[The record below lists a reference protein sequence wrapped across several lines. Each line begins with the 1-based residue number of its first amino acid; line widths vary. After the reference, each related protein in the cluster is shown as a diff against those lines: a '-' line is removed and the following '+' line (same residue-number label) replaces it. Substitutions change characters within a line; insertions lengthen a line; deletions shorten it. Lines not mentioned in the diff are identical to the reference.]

1 MRNNLAPPDSLQ
13 SNQRPTVKFPSQAP
27 ETKTSYPDLLD
38 YITTRTKNL
47 NQSTPF
53 SEPRTITKTLLT
65 KTDQKK
71 TETEVILDAI
81 HAIYHKNE
89 ELLVP
94 QE

>member
-1 MRNNLAPPDSLQ
+1 MRNISAPPDSAESKL
-13 SNQRPTVKFPSQAP
+13 RPTVKFPSQGP
-27 ETKTSYPDLLD
+27 NPKTSYPDLLD
-38 YITTRTKNL
+38 QITTRSKNP

-53 SEPRTITKTLLT
+53 SEPRTTSKTVVT
-65 KTDQKK
+65 STGQKK

-81 HAIYHKNE
+81 HAILHKNE